1 MVELYLGKV
10 RAEIHVVTFLKG
22 VSERRQR
29 RRYRSR
35 STANV
40 WVLAAELLH
49 ATEKEGGAELFLT

>member
-1 MVELYLGKV
+1 MELYLGPV

-29 RRYRSR
+29 RKYRSR
-35 STANV
+35 STASV
-40 WVLAAELLH
+40 WVLGAELLH